1 MNNEVNLHE
10 GLIYIMVTM
19 SAVDSSMDDTEL
31 ERIGR
36 LVQFL
41 PVFENFNED
50 DILTTARR
58 CSALLSE
65 PEGLTLVL
73 DIIKDSVPE
82 RLHDTAYSIAV
93 EIASADYNIKNEEIR
108 MLQLLRDR
116 LDLDKLTC
124 AAIER
129 SAIAR
134 YKRARNR

>member
-19 SAVDSSMDDTEL
+19 SAVDSSMDDAEL

-36 LVQFL
+36 LVKFL
-41 PVFENFNED
+41 PVFEQFDEN
-50 DILTTARR
+50 DILSTARR
-58 CSALLSE
+58 CSTLLSE
-65 PEGLTLVL
+65 PDGLSLVL
-73 DIIKDSVPE
+73 DIIKDSIPE

-93 EIASADYNIKNEEIR
+93 EIASADHEIRNEEIR

-116 LDLDKLTC
+116 FDLDKLTC

-134 YKRARNR
+134 YQRARDR

>member
-1 MNNEVNLHE
+1 MNKEVNLHE

-19 SAVDSSMDDTEL
+19 SAVDSSMDDAEL

-36 LVQFL
+36 LVRFL
-41 PVFENFNED
+41 PVFEQFDEND
-50 DILTTARR
+50 TLSTARR
-58 CSALLSE
+58 CSTLLSE
-65 PEGLTLVL
+65 QDGLSLVL
-73 DIIKDSVPE
+73 DIIKDSIPE

-93 EIASADYNIKNEEIR
+93 EIASADHEIRNEEIR

-116 LDLDKLTC
+116 FDLDKLTC

>member
-1 MNNEVNLHE
+1 MNSEINLHE

-19 SAVDSSMDDTEL
+19 SAVDNAMDDTEL

-36 LVQFL
+36 LVRFL
-41 PVFENFNED
+41 PVFEQFNED
-50 DILTTARR
+50 DILSTARR
-58 CSALLSE
+58 CSALLAE
-65 PEGLTLVL
+65 PDGLVLVL
-73 DIIKDSVPE
+73 DIIKDSIPE

-93 EIASADYNIKNEEIR
+93 EIASADHDIKPEEIR

-116 LDLDKLTC
+116 FDLDKLTC

-129 SAIAR
+129 SAMAR

>member
-1 MNNEVNLHE
+1 MNKEVNLHE

-19 SAVDSSMDDTEL
+19 SAVDSSMDDAEL

-36 LVQFL
+36 LVRFL
-41 PVFENFNED
+41 PVFEQFDEN
-50 DILTTARR
+50 DILSTARR
-58 CSALLSE
+58 CSTLLSE
-65 PEGLTLVL
+65 QDGLSLVL
-73 DIIKDSVPE
+73 DIIKDSIPK

-93 EIASADYNIKNEEIR
+93 EIASADHEIRNEEIR

-116 LDLDKLTC
+116 FDLDKLTC